1 VRVQFTKAIV
11 AVATLSA
18 LGLGPAWGQAQ
29 QPSPSSSQP
38 TQQQGQPGQPQW
50 KDAAEYELYESMR
63 RESVPQKRLELLDSW
78 TKKNPD
84 TAMRELRL
92 QAYLETYRQLNQ
104 ADRML
109 EAARELLTV
118 NPKNPAGQYWA
129 CALVVSANSV
139 KPEDLSLAER
149 SARGLLAT
157 ERPAGVSDE
166 QWKQSKQQV
175 DILAYRT
182 LGWVALQRKDW
193 TVAETNL
200 TRELELN
207 TVDAQAS
214 LWLGSAIRGQQ
225 KPERQSEAL
234 FHFARAAAYDGATGA
249 LDAAGRKQME
259 GYVQNAY
266 TKFHGQ
272 DPEGLQQL
280 LTLAKSG
287 AFPPPGFKIL
297 SIDEV
302 AAQRHEQLKRTNPA
316 LAIWVTIKSG
326 LTAEDGAA
334 YFEQYVKNSVLPP
347 ENQPALRGTVIS
359 GRPELRPTVLVLGI
373 EKPDV
378 AEVTLR
384 VDAALPGK
392 VAVGQQI
399 DFRGVATEF
408 APQPFMLTFEV
419 EKKNIS
425 GWPAPPPTPK
435 KAVRRPVAR
444 KK

>member
-11 AVATLSA
+11 AVATLTA

-29 QPSPSSSQP
+29 QPSPDSSQP

-50 KDAAEYELYESMR
+50 KDTAEYELYESMR
-63 RESVPQKRLELLDSW
+63 KELVPQKRLELLDSW
-78 TKKNPD
+78 TKKYPD

-92 QAYLETYRQLNQ
+92 QAYLETYRQLDQ
-104 ADRML
+104 AGRML
-109 EAARELLTV
+109 ETARELLTV

-129 CALVVSANSV
+129 CALVVSTNSV

-149 SARGLLAT
+149 SAQGLLAT
-157 ERPAGVSDE
+157 ERPAQVTDE

-175 DILAYRT
+175 DIMAYRT
-182 LGWVALQRKDW
+182 LGWVAVQRKNW

-200 TRELELN
+200 TQELKLN
-207 TVDAQAS
+207 PLDAQAS
-214 LWLGSAIRGQQ
+214 MWLGSAIRGQQ

-234 FHFARAAAYDGATGA
+234 FYFARAAAYDGPGA
-249 LDAAGRKQME
+249 LLLPDRKQME
-259 GYVQNAY
+259 GYLQKAY
-266 TKFHGQ
+266 ATFHGQ

-280 LTLAKSG
+280 LTVAKSN
-287 AFPPPGFKIL
+287 AFPPEGFKIL
-297 SIDEV
+297 SEAEV
-302 AAQRHEQLKRTNPA
+302 LAQRHELLKRTNPA

-334 YFEQYVKNSVLPP
+334 YFEQYVKNTVLPP

-384 VDAALPGK
+384 VDAALPGR
-392 VAVGQQI
+392 VAIGQQI

-408 APQPFMLTFEV
+408 AAQPFMLTFEV

-425 GWPAPPPTPK
+425 GWPTPPPPPK
-435 KAVRRPVAR
+435 KAARRPVVR

>member
-1 VRVQFTKAIV
+1 MRK
-11 AVATLSA
+11 
-18 LGLGPAWGQAQ
+18 
-29 QPSPSSSQP
+29 
-38 TQQQGQPGQPQW
+38 
-50 KDAAEYELYESMR
+50 EL
-63 RESVPQKRLELLDSW
+63 VPQKRLELLDSW
-78 TKKNPD
+78 TKKYPD

-129 CALVVSANSV
+129 CALVVSTNSV

-149 SARGLLAT
+149 SAQGLLAT
-157 ERPAGVSDE
+157 ERPAQVTDE
-166 QWKQSKQQV
+166 QWRQSKQQV
-175 DILAYRT
+175 DLMAYRT
-182 LGWVALQRKDW
+182 LGWVAVQRKNW

-200 TRELELN
+200 TQELKLN
-207 TVDAQAS
+207 PLDAQAS

-225 KPERQSEAL
+225 KPERQAEAL
-234 FHFARAAAYDGATGA
+234 FYFARAAAYDGPGA
-249 LDAAGRKQME
+249 LALADRKQME
-259 GYVQNAY
+259 GYLQKAY
-266 TKFHGQ
+266 TAFHGQ

-280 LTLAKSG
+280 LTVAKTN
-287 AFPPPGFKIL
+287 AFPPEGFKIL
-297 SIDEV
+297 SEAEV
-302 AAQRHEQLKRTNPA
+302 LAQRHELLKRTNPA

-334 YFEQYVKNSVLPP
+334 YFEQYVKNALLPP

-384 VDAALPGK
+384 VDVALPGK

-408 APQPFMLTFEV
+408 AAQPFMLTFEV
-419 EKKNIS
+419 EKKSIN
-425 GWPAPPPTPK
+425 GWPAPPPPPK
-435 KAVRRPVAR
+435 KAARRPVVR

>member
-18 LGLGPAWGQAQ
+18 LGLGPAWGQTQ
-29 QPSPSSSQP
+29 QPSPNSSQP

-50 KDAAEYELYESMR
+50 RDTAEYELYDSM
-63 RESVPQKRLELLDSW
+63 SKQSTPQKRLELLDSW
-78 TKKNPD
+78 TKKYPD

-92 QAYLETYRQLNQ
+92 QTYLETYRQLDQ

-129 CALVVSANSV
+129 CALVVSTNSVKPQSV

-149 SARGLLAT
+149 SAQGLLAT
-157 ERPAGVSDE
+157 ERPAQVTDE
-166 QWKQSKQQV
+166 QWNEV
-175 DILAYRT
+175 HRMAYRT
-182 LGWVALQRKDW
+182 LGWVAVQRKNW

-200 TRELELN
+200 TQELKLN
-207 TVDAQAS
+207 PLDAQAS

-234 FHFARAAAYDGATGA
+234 FYFARAAAYDGPGA
-249 LDAAGRKQME
+249 LALADRKQME
-259 GYVQNAY
+259 GYLQKAY
-266 TKFHGQ
+266 AAFHGQ

-280 LTLAKSG
+280 LTLAKTN
-287 AFPPPGFKIL
+287 AFPPEGFKIL
-297 SIDEV
+297 SEAEV
-302 AAQRHEQLKRTNPA
+302 LAQRHEQLKRTNPA

-334 YFEQYVKNSVLPP
+334 YFEQYVKNTVLPP

-378 AEVTLR
+378 AEVTLK

-408 APQPFMLTFEV
+408 AAQPFMLTFEV

-425 GWPAPPPTPK
+425 GWPAPPPPK
-435 KAVRRPVAR
+435 KAVHRPVAR